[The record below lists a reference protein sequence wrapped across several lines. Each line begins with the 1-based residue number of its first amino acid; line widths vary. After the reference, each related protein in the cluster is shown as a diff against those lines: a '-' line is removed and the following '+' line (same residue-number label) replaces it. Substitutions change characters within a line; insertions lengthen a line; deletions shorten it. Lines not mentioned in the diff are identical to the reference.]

1 MIIALAVAAVLA
13 FLFYASYSI
22 KSQVYVKALCRI
34 ETTEKVVYLTFDDGP
49 DAEQT
54 PRVLNVLK
62 RNNAKA
68 AFFCIG
74 SRIAGN
80 EALLK
85 RMADEGHLIGIHSF
99 SHANSFPLF
108 SRSRMLADI
117 RQCQQAIEQA
127 TGTAPTLFRP
137 PFGVTNP
144 TIGKVVKNLNL
155 KTIGWTIRT
164 YDTNRCSD
172 EKIIRRISRQLRP
185 GAIILLHD
193 RLPQSAER
201 LQMVIEAVR
210 KAGYEIGD
218 DIPQTNAN
226 NNCF

>member
-1 MIIALAVAAVLA
+1 MIIALAIVAVLA

-22 KSQVYVKALCRI
+22 KSQVYVKALCRVK
-34 ETTEKVVYLTFDDGP
+34 TAEKVVYLTFDDGP

-54 PRVLNVLK
+54 PQVLDVLK

-108 SRSRMLADI
+108 GRGRMLADI

-127 TGTAPTLFRP
+127 TGSTTTLFRP

-144 TIGKVVKNLNL
+144 TIGKAVKNLNL

-164 YDTNRCSD
+164 YDTNGANNA
-172 EKIIRRISRQLRP
+172 KIARRISRQLRP

-201 LQMVIEAVR
+201 LQMVIEAV
-210 KAGYEIGD
+210 KVAGYEVGRLE
-218 DIPQTNAN
+218 N
-226 NNCF
+226 

>member
-1 MIIALAVAAVLA
+1 MLIALIVIILA

-22 KSQVYVKALCRI
+22 KSQVYVKALCRVK
-34 ETTEKVVYLTFDDGP
+34 TAEKVVYLTFDDGP

-54 PRVLNVLK
+54 PQVLEVLK

-68 AFFCIG
+68 TFFCIG

-85 RMADEGHLIGIHSF
+85 RMADEGHQIGIHSF
-99 SHANSFPLF
+99 SHANGFPLF
-108 SRSRMLADI
+108 GRGKMLADI
-117 RQCQQAIEQA
+117 RRCQQAIEQA
-127 TGTAPTLFRP
+127 TGATTTLFRP

-144 TIGKVVKNLNL
+144 TVGKAVKALNL

-164 YDTNRCSD
+164 YDTNRCSN
-172 EKIIRRISRQLRP
+172 EKIARRISRQLRP

-201 LQMVIEAVR
+201 LQMVIDTVKA
-210 KAGYEIGD
+210 AGYEIGK
-218 DIPQTNAN
+218 
-226 NNCF
+226 FGF

>member
-1 MIIALAVAAVLA
+1 MIIALAIAAILA

-22 KSQVYVKALCRI
+22 KSQVYMRALCRI

-54 PRVLNVLK
+54 PQVLDVLK

-68 AFFCIG
+68 VFFCIG

-85 RMADEGHLIGIHSF
+85 RMADEGHQIGIHSF
-99 SHANSFPLF
+99 SHANGFPLF
-108 SRSRMLADI
+108 SRSRMIADI

-127 TGTAPTLFRP
+127 TGSTTTLFRP

-144 TIGKVVKNLNL
+144 TIGKAVKSLNL

-201 LQMVIEAVR
+201 LQMVIEAVK
-210 KAGYEIGD
+210 KAGYEIVGGL
-218 DIPQTNAN
+218 
-226 NNCF
+226 

>member
-1 MIIALAVAAVLA
+1 MIFALAVVAVLA

-22 KSQVYVKALCRI
+22 KSQVYVKALCRV

-54 PRVLNVLK
+54 PRVLDVLK

-80 EALLK
+80 ETLLK

-108 SRSRMLADI
+108 SRNRMLADI

-127 TGTAPTLFRP
+127 TGTEPMLFRP

-144 TIGKVVKNLNL
+144 TIGKVVKSLNL

-164 YDTNRCSD
+164 YDTNGAD
-172 EKIIRRISRQLRP
+172 HAKIARRISRQLRP

-210 KAGYEIGD
+210 EKGYEIGGKLV
-218 DIPQTNAN
+218 
-226 NNCF
+226 

>member
-1 MIIALAVAAVLA
+1 MIIAFAVVAILA

-22 KSQVYVKALCRI
+22 KSQVYVRALCRVK
-34 ETTEKVVYLTFDDGP
+34 TAEKVVYLTFDDGP

-54 PRVLNVLK
+54 PQVLDVLK
-62 RNNAKA
+62 RNNATA
-68 AFFCIG
+68 TFFCIG

-80 EALLK
+80 ESLLK
-85 RMADEGHLIGIHSF
+85 RMADEGHQIGIHSF

-108 SRSRMLADI
+108 GRRRMIADI

-127 TGTAPTLFRP
+127 TGSTTTLFRP

-144 TIGKVVKNLNL
+144 TIGKAVKSLNL

-201 LQMVIEAVR
+201 LQMVIEAVK
-210 KAGYEIGD
+210 KAGYEIVGGL
-218 DIPQTNAN
+218 
-226 NNCF
+226 

>member
-1 MIIALAVAAVLA
+1 MIIALAAAAILA

-22 KSQVYVKALCRI
+22 KSQVYVKALCRVK
-34 ETTEKVVYLTFDDGP
+34 TAEKVVYLTFDDGP

-54 PRVLNVLK
+54 PQVLDVLK

-68 AFFCIG
+68 TFFCIG

-85 RMADEGHLIGIHSF
+85 RMADEGHQIGIHSF
-99 SHANSFPLF
+99 SHANGFPLF
-108 SRSRMLADI
+108 GRGRMLADI
-117 RQCQQAIEQA
+117 RRCQQAIEQA
-127 TGTAPTLFRP
+127 TGSTTTLFRP

-144 TIGKVVKNLNL
+144 TIGKAVKNLNL

-164 YDTNRCSD
+164 YDTNGANNA
-172 EKIIRRISRQLRP
+172 KIARRISRQLRP

-201 LQMVIEAVR
+201 LQMVIEAV
-210 KAGYEIGD
+210 KVAGYEVGRLE
-218 DIPQTNAN
+218 N
-226 NNCF
+226 

>member
-1 MIIALAVAAVLA
+1 MIIALAIAAILA

-34 ETTEKVVYLTFDDGP
+34 KITEKVVYLTFDDGP

-54 PRVLNVLK
+54 PRVLDVLK

-68 AFFCIG
+68 TFFCIG

-80 EALLK
+80 EQILK
-85 RMADEGHLIGIHSF
+85 RMIDEGHAIGSHSF
-99 SHANSFPLF
+99 SHTNGFPLF
-108 SRSRMLADI
+108 SRRRMIADI
-117 RQCQQAIEQA
+117 EQCQKAIESA
-127 TGTAPTLFRP
+127 IGTAPTLFRP

-144 TIGKVVKNLNL
+144 TVGKAVKTLNL
-155 KTIGWTIRT
+155 KTIGWSIRT
-164 YDTNRCSD
+164 YDTNGISN
-172 EKIIRRISRQLRP
+172 EKIARRISRQLRP

-201 LQMVIEAVR
+201 LQMVIDTIKA
-210 KAGYEIGD
+210 AGYEISSV
-218 DIPQTNAN
+218 IA
-226 NNCF
+226 

>member
-1 MIIALAVAAVLA
+1 MIIALTIAALLA

-22 KSQVYVKALCRI
+22 KSQVYVRALCRVK
-34 ETTEKVVYLTFDDGP
+34 TTEKVVYLTFDDGP

-54 PRVLNVLK
+54 PRVLDVLK

-68 AFFCIG
+68 VFFCIG

-80 EALLK
+80 ESLLK
-85 RMADEGHLIGIHSF
+85 RMTDEGHQIGIHSF
-99 SHANSFPLF
+99 SHANGFPLF
-108 SRSRMLADI
+108 GRRRMIADI
-117 RQCQQAIEQA
+117 RQCQQTIEQA
-127 TGTAPTLFRP
+127 TGATTTLFRP

-144 TIGKVVKNLNL
+144 TIGKAVKNLNL

-164 YDTNRCSD
+164 YDTNGANNA
-172 EKIIRRISRQLRP
+172 KIARRISRQLRP

-201 LQMVIEAVR
+201 LQMVIDTVK
-210 KAGYEIGD
+210 KAGYEIVGGL
-218 DIPQTNAN
+218 
-226 NNCF
+226 

>member
-1 MIIALAVAAVLA
+1 MIIALAIVAVLA

-22 KSQVYVKALCRI
+22 KSQVYVRALCRVKTD
-34 ETTEKVVYLTFDDGP
+34 ENVVYLTFDDGP

-54 PRVLNVLK
+54 PQVLDVLK

-68 AFFCIG
+68 TFFCIG

-85 RMADEGHLIGIHSF
+85 RMADEGHQIGIHSF
-99 SHANSFPLF
+99 SHANGFPLYG
-108 SRSRMLADI
+108 RGRMIADI

-127 TGTAPTLFRP
+127 TGSTTTLFRP

-144 TIGKVVKNLNL
+144 TIGKAVKNLNL

-164 YDTNRCSD
+164 YDTNGAD
-172 EKIIRRISRQLRP
+172 HTKIARRISRQLRP

-210 KAGYEIGD
+210 TAGYEVERLTI
-218 DIPQTNAN
+218 
-226 NNCF
+226 

>member
-1 MIIALAVAAVLA
+1 MIIALAIVAVLA

-22 KSQVYVKALCRI
+22 KSQVYVKALCRVKTA
-34 ETTEKVVYLTFDDGP
+34 ENVVYLTFDDGP

-54 PRVLNVLK
+54 PQVLDVLK

-68 AFFCIG
+68 IFFCIG

-85 RMADEGHLIGIHSF
+85 RMADEGHQIGIHSF
-99 SHANSFPLF
+99 SHANGFPLF
-108 SRSRMLADI
+108 GRGRMLADI
-117 RQCQQAIEQA
+117 RRCQQAIEQA
-127 TGTAPTLFRP
+127 TGTMPTLFRP

-144 TIGKVVKNLNL
+144 TIGKAVKSLNL

-164 YDTNRCSD
+164 YDTNGAD
-172 EKIIRRISRQLRP
+172 HAKIARRISRQLRP

-201 LQMVIEAVR
+201 LQMVIEAVK
-210 KAGYEIGD
+210 KAGYEVGELKD
-218 DIPQTNAN
+218 N
-226 NNCF
+226 

>member
-1 MIIALAVAAVLA
+1 MIIALAVVAVMA

-22 KSQVYVKALCRI
+22 KSQVYVKALCCV
-34 ETTEKVVYLTFDDGP
+34 ETAEKVVYLTFDDGP

-54 PRVLNVLK
+54 PQVLDVLK

-68 AFFCIG
+68 VFFCIG

-85 RMADEGHLIGIHSF
+85 RMADEGHQIGIHSF
-99 SHANSFPLF
+99 SHANNFPLF
-108 SRSRMLADI
+108 GRGRMLTDI

-127 TGTAPTLFRP
+127 TGSTTTLFRP

-144 TIGKVVKNLNL
+144 TIGKAVKSLNL

-164 YDTNRCSD
+164 YDTNGAD
-172 EKIIRRISRQLRP
+172 HAKIARRISRQLCP

-210 KAGYEIGD
+210 TAGYEVGRLTI
-218 DIPQTNAN
+218 
-226 NNCF
+226 

>member
-1 MIIALAVAAVLA
+1 MIIALAIAAILA

-22 KSQVYVKALCRI
+22 KSQVYVRALCRI
-34 ETTEKVVYLTFDDGP
+34 KTTEKVVYLTFDDGP

-54 PRVLNVLK
+54 PRVLDVLK

-80 EALLK
+80 ESLLK
-85 RMADEGHLIGIHSF
+85 RMADEGHIIGNHSF
-99 SHANSFPLF
+99 SHTNGFPLF
-108 SRSRMLADI
+108 SRRRMIADI
-117 RQCQQAIEQA
+117 EQCQKAIEN
-127 TGTAPTLFRP
+127 TIGTAPTLFRP

-144 TIGKVVKNLNL
+144 TVGNAVKTLNL

-164 YDTNRCSD
+164 YDTNRGSD
-172 EKIIRRISRQLRP
+172 AKIARRISRQLRP

-201 LQMVIEAVR
+201 LQMVIDTV
-210 KAGYEIGD
+210 KMAGYEIG
-218 DIPQTNAN
+218 NAVN
-226 NNCF
+226 KE

>member
-1 MIIALAVAAVLA
+1 MIIALSIAAILA

-22 KSQVYVKALCRI
+22 KSQVYVRVLCRVK
-34 ETTEKVVYLTFDDGP
+34 TAEKVVYLTFDDGP

-54 PRVLNVLK
+54 PRVLDVLK

-68 AFFCIG
+68 VFFCIG

-85 RMADEGHLIGIHSF
+85 RMANEGHLIGIHSF

-108 SRSRMLADI
+108 GRRRMIADI

-127 TGTAPTLFRP
+127 TGSTTTLFRP

-144 TIGKVVKNLNL
+144 TIGKAVKSLNL

-201 LQMVIEAVR
+201 LQMVIEAVK
-210 KAGYEIGD
+210 KAGYEIVGGL
-218 DIPQTNAN
+218 
-226 NNCF
+226 

>member
-1 MIIALAVAAVLA
+1 MIIALAIAAILA

-22 KSQVYVKALCRI
+22 RSQVYVKALCRVK
-34 ETTEKVVYLTFDDGP
+34 TTEKVVYLTFDDGP
-49 DAEQT
+49 NAEQT
-54 PRVLNVLK
+54 PRVLDVLK

-68 AFFCIG
+68 TFFCIG

-80 EALLK
+80 EQILK
-85 RMADEGHLIGIHSF
+85 RIIGEGHTIGNHSF
-99 SHANSFPLF
+99 SHTNSFPLF
-108 SRSRMLADI
+108 SRRRMIADI
-117 RQCQQAIEQA
+117 EQCQKAIESA

-144 TIGKVVKNLNL
+144 TVGKAVKTLNL

-164 YDTNRCSD
+164 YDTNRCSN
-172 EKIIRRISRQLRP
+172 EKIARRISRQLRP

-201 LQMVIEAVR
+201 LQMVIDTVKEN
-210 KAGYEIGD
+210 GYEVGKLE
-218 DIPQTNAN
+218 
-226 NNCF
+226 

>member
-1 MIIALAVAAVLA
+1 MIIALAIVAVLA

-22 KSQVYVKALCRI
+22 KSQVYVKALCRVK
-34 ETTEKVVYLTFDDGP
+34 TAEKVVYLTFDDGP

-54 PRVLNVLK
+54 PQVLDVLK
-62 RNNAKA
+62 RNNATA
-68 AFFCIG
+68 TFFCIG

-85 RMADEGHLIGIHSF
+85 RMADEGHQIGIHSF
-99 SHANSFPLF
+99 SHANGFPLYG
-108 SRSRMLADI
+108 RGRMIADI

-127 TGTAPTLFRP
+127 TGSTTTLFRP

-144 TIGKVVKNLNL
+144 TISKAVKSLNL
-155 KTIGWTIRT
+155 KTIGWSIRT
-164 YDTNRCSD
+164 YDTNGAD
-172 EKIIRRISRQLRP
+172 HAKIARRISRQLCP

-201 LQMVIEAVR
+201 LQMVIEAVK
-210 KAGYEIGD
+210 KAGYEVGELKD
-218 DIPQTNAN
+218 N
-226 NNCF
+226 

>member
-1 MIIALAVAAVLA
+1 MIIAFAVVAILA

-22 KSQVYVKALCRI
+22 KSQVYVKALCRVKTA
-34 ETTEKVVYLTFDDGP
+34 ERVVYLTFDDGP

-54 PRVLNVLK
+54 PQVLDVLK

-68 AFFCIG
+68 VFFCIG

-85 RMADEGHLIGIHSF
+85 RMADEGHQIGIHSF
-99 SHANSFPLF
+99 SHANGFPLYG
-108 SRSRMLADI
+108 RGRMIADI
-117 RQCQQAIEQA
+117 RQCQQTIEQA
-127 TGTAPTLFRP
+127 TGATTTLFRP
-137 PFGVTNP
+137 PFGITNP
-144 TIGKVVKNLNL
+144 TIGKAVKNLNL

-164 YDTNRCSD
+164 YDTNGAD
-172 EKIIRRISRQLRP
+172 HAKIARRISRQLRP

-201 LQMVIEAVR
+201 LQMVIDTVK
-210 KAGYEIGD
+210 KAGYEVGRL
-218 DIPQTNAN
+218 
-226 NNCF
+226 

>member
-1 MIIALAVAAVLA
+1 MIIALAVVAVLA

-22 KSQVYVKALCRI
+22 KSQVYVKALCRV
-34 ETTEKVVYLTFDDGP
+34 ETAEKVVYLTFDDGP

-54 PRVLNVLK
+54 PQVLDVLK

-68 AFFCIG
+68 TFFCIG

-80 EALLK
+80 ESLLK
-85 RMADEGHLIGIHSF
+85 RMADEGHQIGIHSF
-99 SHANSFPLF
+99 SHANGFPLYG
-108 SRSRMLADI
+108 RGRMIADI

-127 TGTAPTLFRP
+127 TGTTPTLFRP

-144 TIGKVVKNLNL
+144 TIGKTVKSLNL

-210 KAGYEIGD
+210 EAGYEIGELKSEYYL
-218 DIPQTNAN
+218 
-226 NNCF
+226 

>member
-1 MIIALAVAAVLA
+1 MIIALAIAAILA

-22 KSQVYVKALCRI
+22 KSQVYVRALCRI
-34 ETTEKVVYLTFDDGP
+34 KTAENVVYLTFDDGP
-49 DAEQT
+49 DAEYT
-54 PRVLNVLK
+54 PQVLDVLK

-68 AFFCIG
+68 TFFCIG

-85 RMADEGHLIGIHSF
+85 RMADEGHQIGIHSF
-99 SHANSFPLF
+99 SHANGFPLF
-108 SRSRMLADI
+108 GRGRMLADI

-127 TGTAPTLFRP
+127 TGATTTLFRP

-144 TIGKVVKNLNL
+144 TIGKAVKSLNL

-164 YDTNRCSD
+164 YDTNRCTD

-210 KAGYEIGD
+210 KAGYEVGSLEI
-218 DIPQTNAN
+218 
-226 NNCF
+226 